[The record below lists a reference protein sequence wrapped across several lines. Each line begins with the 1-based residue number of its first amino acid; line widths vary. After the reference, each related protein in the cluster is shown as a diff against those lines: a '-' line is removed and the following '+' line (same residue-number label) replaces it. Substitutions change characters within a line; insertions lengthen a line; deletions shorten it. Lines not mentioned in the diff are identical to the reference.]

1 MSVDY
6 KAYFAEHRE
15 THLNELKE
23 WLSIPSISALSE
35 HKGDV
40 AKVAEWLAGKL
51 TEAGLDHVEV
61 HQTAGHPIITADY
74 LHAEGKPTVLVY
86 GHYDVQPVDPLHL
99 WETLPFE
106 PAIRNGKLYARGATD
121 DKGQLFLH
129 VKAVEA
135 IFEAREGASGQHQVL
150 H

>member
-99 WETLPFE
+99 WKPRPLSRLSATANCMHAEQRTTKANSSCMSKPS
-106 PAIRNGKLYARGATD
+106 KL
-121 DKGQLFLH
+121 F
-129 VKAVEA
+129 
-135 IFEAREGASGQHQVL
+135 
-150 H
+150 